1 MGRLIYSSIA
11 SLDGLVA
18 DERGNFDWAAPD
30 EELHAFVND
39 LERPIGTYLYGR
51 RMYEVM
57 RSWASADLLEDE
69 APVIR
74 DFAAIW
80 QAADKVVFSRTLE
93 HAATP
98 RTRIVREFD
107 ADGVGEMKAR
117 SERDLTIGGAELA
130 SIAFA
135 LGLVDECQ
143 LFLAPVIVGRGK
155 RALPADTMVWL
166 ELLEQ
171 RRFAAGSVFL
181 RYRVR
186 PS

>member
-18 DERGNFDWAAPD
+18 DERGAFDWAQPD
-30 EELHAFVND
+30 REVHAFVND

-57 RSWASADLLEDE
+57 RYWASPELLGDDE
-69 APVIR
+69 RVIR

-80 QAADKVVFSRTLE
+80 QSADKVVFSRTLE
-93 HAATP
+93 RASTP
-98 RTRIVREFD
+98 RTRMVREFD
-107 ADGVGEMKAR
+107 ADRVSEMKAR
-117 SERDLTIGGAELA
+117 SDRDLTIGGAELA
-130 SIAFA
+130 AAAFA

-155 RALPADTMVWL
+155 RALPSETMVRL

-181 RYRVR
+181 RYAVR